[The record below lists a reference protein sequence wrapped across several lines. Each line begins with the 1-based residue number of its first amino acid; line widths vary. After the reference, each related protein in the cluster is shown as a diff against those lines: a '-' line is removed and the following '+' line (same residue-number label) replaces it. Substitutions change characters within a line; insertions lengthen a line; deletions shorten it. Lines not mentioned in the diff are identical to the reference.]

1 MAIRFSYFK
10 LDRDRG
16 LDCVFGISSSLTVVA
31 IGILFS
37 KFLSSVNM
45 ECGNEISSS
54 EDKFDLSLLNDEIS
68 AGPQISSDIKK
79 PIDFFKTVFH
89 R

>member
-37 KFLSSVNM
+37 KFLSPVNM
-45 ECGNEISSS
+45 ECGNVEISSS
-54 EDKFDLSLLNDEIS
+54 EDKFDLSLLNDEKS
-68 AGPQISSDIKK
+68 AGPQVSSDIKK
-79 PIDFFKTVFH
+79 TNRFF
-89 R
+89 